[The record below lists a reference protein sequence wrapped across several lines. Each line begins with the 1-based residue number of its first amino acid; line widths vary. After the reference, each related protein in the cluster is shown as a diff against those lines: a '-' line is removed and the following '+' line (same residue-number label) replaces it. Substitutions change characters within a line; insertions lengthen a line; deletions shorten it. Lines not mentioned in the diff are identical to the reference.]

1 MRYLNVVR
9 LMLVM
14 TLVVIILG
22 AYTRLADAG
31 LGCPDWPG
39 CYGQWLV
46 PETPAEVENKD
57 YLAQRPLEVGKG
69 WLEMIHRYFAGML
82 GLLIAGLAAWS
93 WQRRFRQIPQ
103 QPVWLPTALLGLV
116 IVQAMLGMWT
126 VTLLLK
132 PVIVMMHL
140 LGGFTLFALLF
151 ILMLRLQ
158 SAHPSVA
165 DADRLR
171 WAARIG
177 LVLLVV
183 QIALG
188 GWTSTNYAALAC
200 TDLPTCQGVWWPQMD
215 FAEGFTLWRGIGTN
229 YEYGVLDHPA
239 RVAIHMVHRLGAI
252 VVSIWL
258 AGLVYALVR
267 HSQVLGTMGMRMGA
281 LLILQV
287 VLGLSNVLFHLP
299 LWVATAHNATAALLL
314 LAVVQ
319 INFTLRRT

>member
-1 MRYLNVVR
+1 MYYLNAVR
-9 LMLVM
+9 FILGL

-46 PETPAEVENKD
+46 PETAADVDDKD
-57 YLAQRPLEVGKG
+57 YLAQRPLEVSKG
-69 WLEMIHRYFAGML
+69 WLEMIHRYFAGVL
-82 GLLIAGLAAWS
+82 GLLIAALAGWS
-93 WQRRFRQIPQ
+93 WYRARQIPQ
-103 QPVWLPTALLGLV
+103 QPTGLPTALLGLV
-116 IVQAMLGMWT
+116 IVQALLGMWT

-132 PVIVMMHL
+132 PVVVMAHL
-140 LGGFTLFALLF
+140 LGGFTLFTLLF
-151 ILMLRLQ
+151 VLLLRLQ
-158 SAHPSVA
+158 PAYPPVTDAH
-165 DADRLR
+165 RLR
-171 WAARIG
+171 WMARIG

-200 TDLPTCQGVWWPQMD
+200 TDLPTCQGAWWPQMD
-215 FAEGFTLWRGIGTN
+215 FAEGFVLWRGLGTN

-239 RVAIHMVHRLGAI
+239 RVAIHMTHRLGA
-252 VVSIWL
+252 VVVLVFL
-258 AGLVYALVR
+258 AGLAYALLQRRQMLALAGV
-267 HSQVLGTMGMRMGA
+267 RMGC
-281 LLILQV
+281 LLVLQV
-287 VLGLSNVLFHLP
+287 ILGVSNVIFHLP

-319 INFTLRRT
+319 INFMLRRT

>member
-1 MRYLNVVR
+1 MCYLNYIR
-9 LMLVM
+9 LMLVF

-46 PETPAEVENKD
+46 PETADEVDNKT

-69 WLEMIHRYFAGML
+69 WLEMTHRYFAGFL
-82 GLLIAGLAAWS
+82 GLLIVALTAWS
-93 WQRRFRQIPQ
+93 WQRTRQIPQ

-116 IVQAMLGMWT
+116 ILQALLGMWT

-132 PVIVMMHL
+132 PVVVMAHL
-140 LGGFTLFALLF
+140 FGGFTLFALLF
-151 ILMLRLQ
+151 VLMLQLQ
-158 SAHPSVA
+158 PAYPPVA
-165 DADRLR
+165 DAGSLR
-171 WAARIG
+171 WMAPAG
-177 LVLLVV
+177 LVLLIA

-200 TDLPTCQGVWWPQMD
+200 TDLPTCQGMWWPPMD
-215 FAEGFTLWRGIGTN
+215 FAEGFVLWRGIGTN

-239 RVAIHMVHRLGAI
+239 RVAIHMMHRLGA
-252 VVSIWL
+252 VAVFVFL
-258 AGLVYALVR
+258 AGLVY
-267 HSQVLGTMGMRMGA
+267 VLTWRSRMLRMAGMRMGA
-281 LLILQV
+281 LLVLQV
-287 VLGLSNVLFHLP
+287 VLGMSNVILDLP

-314 LAVVQ
+314 LSMIQ
-319 INFTLRRT
+319 INFMLRRT